1 MSLKIRPVSP
11 EEVPEFF
18 RANGVSFSTEWN
30 PAELELEQTLMEP
43 ERMVTAEDDGLLVGT
58 GGAFSFDMTIPGASA
73 PTAGVTW
80 IGVVPTHRR
89 RGILTAM
96 MAHIHQ
102 DAHRRGE
109 PLAALWA
116 AESLIYPRFGY
127 GLASRDQEFEIER
140 GQTAWLQTKPAPG
153 RLRLIEPE
161 AAPSQF
167 PAVFDQELRRRPG
180 MIPRS
185 EGWWR
190 LRLLDIKDRRGG
202 NSPMFHVVYEGGSG
216 LEGYVA
222 YRVKHDRSHPVP
234 GARVKV
240 HELMAT
246 TEDAARALW
255 TYCFNVDLTVGVYAG
270 HRPLDDPLPWMLAD
284 YRRLRARPL
293 DALWLRL
300 IDVDAALAA
309 RRYSADDALV
319 FDVTDSTCPWNAGR
333 HRLESRLGEVNCA
346 PTDAEPDIQ
355 VDVQDLGA
363 VYLGDVELTLLAAA
377 GRVQELRP
385 GAIARAD
392 AMFRWRP
399 LPWCPSIF

>member
-1 MSLKIRPVSP
+1 MNLKIRPVAP
-11 EEVPEFF
+11 DEVPEFF
-18 RANGVSFSTEWN
+18 RANALAFSDEWI
-30 PAELELEQTLMEP
+30 PAELELEQTLREP
-43 ERMVTAEDDGLLVGT
+43 ERMVTAEADGELVGT
-58 GGAFSFDMTIPGASA
+58 GGAFSFEMTVPGASTA
-73 PTAGVTW
+73 TAGVTW

-89 RGILTAM
+89 RGILTAL

-116 AESLIYPRFGY
+116 EESLIYPRFGY
-127 GLASRDQEFEIER
+127 GLAARDQEFEIER
-140 GQTAWLQTKPAPG
+140 GATAWLHAKPPQG
-153 RLRLIEPE
+153 RLKLIEAE
-161 AAPSQF
+161 TAPSQF
-167 PAVFDQELRRRPG
+167 SAVFEHERRRRPG

-190 LRLLDIKDRRGG
+190 LRLLDVRDLRGG
-202 NSPMFHVVYEGGSG
+202 NSAIFHVVYEGASG
-216 LEGYVA
+216 ICGYGA
-222 YRVKHDRSHPVP
+222 YRVKPDGGRALP
-234 GARVKV
+234 GALVKV

-246 TEDAARALW
+246 TEESARALW
-255 TYCFNVDLTVGVYAG
+255 TYCFNIDLTVGLQAG

-300 IDVDAALAA
+300 IDVDTALAA
-309 RRYSADDALV
+309 RRYSAEDSLV
-319 FDVTDSTCPWNAGR
+319 FDVTDTTCPWNAGR
-333 HRLESRLGEVNCA
+333 HRLESRGDEVNCA
-346 PTDAEPDIQ
+346 PTDAEADIRL
-355 VDVQDLGA
+355 DVQDLGA
-363 VYLGDVELTLLAAA
+363 AYLGDVELTLLGAA

-399 LPWCPSIF
+399 LPWCPSVF